1 MAFYGKVHEE
11 VKAKL
16 RKYWKESKKNRDVFR
31 ESVKTDKSLTQ
42 GWLAYDNLV
51 RRMGLYKGVKPS
63 PKKYPF
69 SQLKEAERIELKELL
84 VISGII
90 AAQQKFPQFKVE
102 QLRKYA
108 KNHYISIKRLE
119 SDKSYDERLRG
130 LIETGNLNKDGIPG
144 LFSIIGREFPNVAR
158 GLTRK
163 SFRRRVDELVWTK
176 SKLDELRD
184 AIKHGLS
191 AETFYEY
198 NPHIPLKLIQIK
210 ARWLKGVVSADQFLA
225 HTTLVKGIGRLSVEG
240 TTKKDEMFKFPD
252 SSLNKPY
259 PISVSDTWKFYVIN
273 GANFG
278 TLYNPLI
285 DQNPLRLAL
294 AYADK
299 TGADAVFIT
308 NLLNVEFRKAVGSEL
323 HILKAFVSGH
333 NVNPNILSA
342 DYRKEAE
349 RILTESPDDEVV
361 YETAAELVVNIIW
374 GLRKVSHKPIKNGDT
389 SIPKD
394 WVPEYNG
401 KVYIIFGHNEES
413 LIANVAYWELNFI
426 TNMRKNI
433 FETERKLIKLAIK
446 RTELSLS
453 VDDETASRD
462 NNVKLLQQL
471 KDKDNQFEDMA
482 IRRRVT
488 LASGQDRRRFTN
500 RLRAIV
506 VRKIEE
512 AIPNSKVIGQ
522 GMVNLKIGE
531 KVVQLHIPSHTRVT
545 EGLLDAYVKTYGAL
559 SRRQLVPDSVIICH
573 PYSLNYRMAVR
584 EINSQNARAEAKIYT
599 APILVDG
606 EFLRS
611 ELENS
616 VRSVHPISKV
626 VFHTNFCPGIIQASY
641 INGIFNAERIG
652 LDVLMQA
659 DKIKKND
666 RKKLTGAYIWIMVMT
681 DPHFGAPDRVE
692 MWSKAT
698 GGSLGV
704 GDAVIQM
711 LRDSG
716 LCQSNKLPIH
726 MTTTNDD
733 GVNAHHFENHK
744 QPDPRQIS
752 YQDKERI
759 AREMIKADKSAEEM
773 AQFLLEQDRLKG
785 THWLQNQIEQ
795 VKQRHIKLN
804 LDFFEGVVQRNMKSD
819 LEITPISKIHNV
831 IQDMRD
837 LGAVNLGTGNHMESE
852 IDRSL
857 TEGFIY
863 RDYLRALLYGRC
875 QGKIS
880 EETINKL
887 VVSPLEGNQYFAWGY
902 VGMPG
907 EYQWAIEFRSDPPR
921 LSSWA
926 DVLKATVINDAL
938 RGDYGL
944 YMTGHKTI
952 KIYGDKHFFAA
963 VDIDDVFYHMC
974 ASGTHTNLY
983 GHRGFPPNNTGIS
996 FVGLPVGGPS
1006 AGPILVRPIHVQ
1018 HILRYF
1024 EKPFKFDWD
1033 AFLPNPV

>member
-16 RKYWKESKKNRDVFR
+16 RKYWKESKKDRDVFR
-31 ESVKTDKSLTQ
+31 ESVKADKSLTQ

-63 PKKYPF
+63 AKKYPF
-69 SQLKEAERIELKELL
+69 AQLSEVERTELKELL
-84 VISGII
+84 VTSGVI
-90 AAQQKFPQFKVE
+90 AAQQKFPQFKIE

-108 KNHYISIKRLE
+108 KDHYLSIKRLE
-119 SDKSYDERLRG
+119 SNKSYDERLEG
-130 LIETGNLNKDGIPG
+130 LVETGNLNKDGVSG
-144 LFSIIGREFPNVAR
+144 LFSIIKKEFPNVTR
-158 GLTRK
+158 GLTIK
-163 SFRRRVDELVWTK
+163 SFRRRVDELIWTK

-191 AETFYEY
+191 AEIFHEY
-198 NPHIPLKLIQIK
+198 NPHIPLKIIQIK
-210 ARWLKGVVSADQFLA
+210 TRWLKGVVSADQYLA
-225 HTTLVKGIGRLSVEG
+225 HTTLVKGIGRLSIDG
-240 TTKKDEMFKFPD
+240 TTKKDEMFSFPD
-252 SSLNKPY
+252 SSLDKPY
-259 PISVSDTWKFYVIN
+259 SIHAGDRWKFYVIN

-299 TGADAVFIT
+299 TGADTVFIT

-333 NVNPNILSA
+333 NVNPNLLSP

-349 RILTESPDDEVV
+349 RILAESPDDEAV

-389 SIPKD
+389 TIPND
-394 WVPEYNG
+394 WVPEYRG

-426 TNMRKNI
+426 TNMRKKI

-453 VDDETASRD
+453 IDDETAGRD
-462 NNVKLLQQL
+462 SNIKLLQQL
-471 KDKDNQFEDMA
+471 KDKDNQLEDML

-500 RLRAIV
+500 RLRSIV

-522 GMVNLKIGE
+522 GMVNVKIGE
-531 KVVQLHIPSHTRVT
+531 KIVQLHIPSHTRVS
-545 EGLLDAYVKTYGAL
+545 EGLLDAYVKNYGAL
-559 SRRQLVPDSVIICH
+559 SRRQLVPDAVIICH

-584 EINSQNARAEAKIYT
+584 EVNFQNTRAEAKIYT

-611 ELENS
+611 ELEDS
-616 VRSVHPISKV
+616 VRNVHPIAKV
-626 VFHTNFCPGIIQASY
+626 VFHTNFCSGIIQASY

-652 LDVLMQA
+652 LDVLMQT
-659 DKIKKND
+659 DKIKRND
-666 RKKLTGAYIWIMVMT
+666 RKKLAGPYIWIMIET
-681 DPHFGAPDRVE
+681 DPHFGSRSRVE
-692 MWSKAT
+692 TWSKAT
-698 GGSLGV
+698 GGSFGV
-704 GDAVIQM
+704 ADAVIQM
-711 LRDSG
+711 FRDSD
-716 LCQSNKLPIH
+716 LCNNGKLPIH

-733 GVNAHHFENHK
+733 GVQANHFETHK
-744 QPDPRQIS
+744 QPHPRQIS
-752 YQDKERI
+752 YQDKEKMI
-759 AREMIKADKSAEEM
+759 CEMKPEDAVA
-773 AQFLLEQDRLKG
+773 FLLDQDRLRG
-785 THWLQNQIEQ
+785 IDWLQDQIKQ
-795 VKQRHIKLN
+795 VKERHIKPN
-804 LDFFEGVVQRNMKSD
+804 VDFYGSVLKRHLKSG
-819 LEITPISKIHNV
+819 LLIKPISKIHNV
-831 IQDMRD
+831 PFDSRD
-837 LGAVNLGTGNHMESE
+837 LGAINEGTGNHLERE
-852 IDRSL
+852 INNSL

-863 RDYLRALLYGRC
+863 RDYLRALLYGRLN
-875 QGKIS
+875 GIS
-880 EETINKL
+880 DETIDKL
-887 VVSPLEGNQYFAWGY
+887 VVAPLEGNQFFAWGY
-902 VGMPG
+902 IGIPG
-907 EYQWAIEFRSDPPR
+907 GYEWAIELRSDPPR

-952 KIYGDKHFFAA
+952 KLYGDKHFFAA

-974 ASGTHTNLY
+974 ASGTSTDLY

-996 FVGLPVGGPS
+996 FVGLPAGGPS

-1018 HILRYF
+1018 HILKYF
-1024 EKPFKFDWD
+1024 EKPFKFDWE